1 MDMPIIRLDLERMRE
16 NISHAMVI
24 RNDECNEMVEEA
36 LKVHLSAEN
45 LQFRITEAVGVAFD
59 KAINQLSDDY
69 TLQKCIR
76 DTIAESIA
84 EKFKAADKPK

>member
-24 RNDECNEMVEEA
+24 RNDEYNEMVQQA
-36 LKVHLSAEN
+36 LRVHLSAEN

-59 KAINQLSDDY
+59 KAIVNLSND
-69 TLQKCIR
+69 LALEKCIR
-76 DTIAESIA
+76 DTVSGFVTD
-84 EKFKAADKPK
+84 KFKEATKPK